1 VADHVW
7 TIDEIVSL
15 LDQAE
20 RAVSIKRGA
29 YEPRKPKAI
38 SK

>member
-1 VADHVW
+1 VTDHVS

-15 LDQAE
+15 LDQVE
-20 RAVSIKRGA
+20 RAVSITRGA
-29 YEPRKPKAI
+29 YKPRKPKAI